1 MMAGFEIAVDL
12 REPAWREITPDP
24 VGYCTR
30 IASEALEAL
39 GEAGGELSVVLA
51 GDEFVR
57 GLNRD
62 YRGQD
67 AATDVLSFGG
77 EENDRPPADGGPRL
91 FGHIVIAYGEAS
103 RGLPPG
109 RARRPEYHLAHLLV
123 HGILHLLGY
132 DHEQDAEAEIMEGL
146 EARLLERWGIPNPYA
161 VAGTGPA
168 AAGEMTK

>member
-12 REPAWREITPDP
+12 REPAWRGVTPDP

-39 GEAGGELSVVLA
+39 GETGGELSVVLA

-62 YRGQD
+62 YRGKD

-77 EENDRPPADGGPRL
+77 EENDRPPLNGAPRL
-91 FGHIVIAYGEAS
+91 LGDVVIAYGEAS
-103 RGLPPG
+103 RGLPP
-109 RARRPEYHLAHLLV
+109 ARSAHPEYHLAHLLV

-132 DHEQDAEAEIMEGL
+132 DHEQESDAETMEGL

-161 VAGTGPA
+161 VAQTEPA
-168 AAGEMTK
+168 AAGDMTK

>member
-1 MMAGFEIAVDL
+1 MMAGIEVAVDL

-39 GEAGGELSVVLA
+39 GETDGELSVVLA
-51 GDEFVR
+51 EDEFIR

-62 YRGQD
+62 YRGKD

-77 EENDRPPADGGPRL
+77 EQNGRPPADGAPHLLGD
-91 FGHIVIAYGEAS
+91 IVIAYGEAG
-103 RGLPPG
+103 RGLPPA
-109 RARRPEYHLAHLLV
+109 RAAHPEYHLAHLLV

-132 DHEQDAEAEIMEGL
+132 DHEQDSDAEIMEGL
-146 EARLLERWGIPNPYA
+146 EARLLERWGIPNPYT
-161 VAGTGPA
+161 VAETEPA
-168 AAGEMTK
+168 AAGDMTK

>member
-1 MMAGFEIAVDL
+1 MMAGIEVAVDL

-30 IASEALEAL
+30 IASDALEAL
-39 GEAGGELSVVLA
+39 GRTDGELSVVLA
-51 GDEFVR
+51 EDEFIR

-62 YRGQD
+62 YRGKD

-77 EENDRPPADGGPRL
+77 EQNGRPPADGAPRL
-91 FGHIVIAYGEAS
+91 LGDIVIAYGEAG
-103 RGLPPG
+103 RGLPPA
-109 RARRPEYHLAHLLV
+109 RAAHPEYHLAHLLV

-132 DHEQDAEAEIMEGL
+132 DHEQDSDAEIMEGL

-161 VAGTGPA
+161 VAETEPA
-168 AAGEMTK
+168 AAGDMTK

>member
-12 REPAWREITPDP
+12 REPAWRGVTPDP

-39 GEAGGELSVVLA
+39 GETGGELSVVLA

-62 YRGQD
+62 YRGKD

-77 EENDRPPADGGPRL
+77 EENDRPPLNGAPRL
-91 FGHIVIAYGEAS
+91 LGDVVIAYGEAS
-103 RGLPPG
+103 RGLSPG
-109 RARRPEYHLAHLLV
+109 RARHPEYRLAHLLV

-132 DHEQDAEAEIMEGL
+132 DHEQDSDAEIMEGL

-161 VAGTGPA
+161 VAQTEPA
-168 AAGEMTK
+168 AAGDMTK

>member
-12 REPAWREITPDP
+12 REPAWRGITPDP

-39 GEAGGELSVVLA
+39 GETGGELSVVLA

-62 YRGQD
+62 YRGKD

-77 EENDRPPADGGPRL
+77 GENDRPPADGAPRL
-91 FGHIVIAYGEAS
+91 LGDVVIAYGEAC

-109 RARRPEYHLAHLLV
+109 RARHPEYRLAHLLV

-132 DHEQDAEAEIMEGL
+132 DHEQDSEAETMEGL

-161 VAGTGPA
+161 VAGTEPA
-168 AAGEMTK
+168 PAGDMTK